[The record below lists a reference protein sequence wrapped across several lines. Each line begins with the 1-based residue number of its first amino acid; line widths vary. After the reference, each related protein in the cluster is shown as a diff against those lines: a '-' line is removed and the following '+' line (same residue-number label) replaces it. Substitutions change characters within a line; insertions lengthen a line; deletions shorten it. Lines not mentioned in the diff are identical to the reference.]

1 MPKSIMQ
8 ASPSNA
14 LGVIAILVGIVELAF
29 AYPVTT
35 LTGNAQLVVIGFMVC
50 FPILLLAG
58 FFFVLI
64 KYPENFYSPSD
75 FQDPELF
82 TQLVS
87 RRDIAI
93 NNELKQR
100 TSILEELVSDLKI
113 ELNKTSPSV
122 NMLSEKID
130 SIPRINQD
138 DLNVAIDRVNKII
151 DRIELAHNKQEHF
164 PIEACWKH
172 GLMGIHGIW
181 FTNSERWSLR
191 FLMETAVSILTKL
204 GKDGIPNEE
213 TVGEIEVESG
223 GDYNAVFK
231 YKLEKPEY
239 GNGMDLKI
247 EFEREYCTIS

>member
-1 MPKSIMQ
+1 LPKSLMQ

-35 LTGNAQLVVIGFMVC
+35 LTGNAQLVVIGFMVS

-58 FFFVLI
+58 FFLVLI

-75 FQDPELF
+75 FQNPELF

-87 RRDIAI
+87 RRDLAI
-93 NNELKQR
+93 NNELKHR
-100 TSILEELVSDLKI
+100 TSILEGLVSDLKN
-113 ELNKTSPSV
+113 ELNRTAPSV
-122 NMLSEKID
+122 ESLSTKID

-138 DLNVAIDRVNKII
+138 ELNIVIDRVIKVI
-151 DRIELAHNKQEHF
+151 DMIELAHNKQDHF
-164 PIEACWKH
+164 PIETCWKH
-172 GLMGIHGIW
+172 GLMGINGIW
-181 FTNSERWSLR
+181 FANSERWSLR

-204 GKDGIPNEE
+204 GKEGIPDEE
-213 TVGEIEVESG
+213 TSGSIEVESG

-231 YKLEKPEY
+231 YKLTKPEY
-239 GNGMDLKI
+239 GTGMDLKI
-247 EFEREYCTIS
+247 KFDREYCTIS